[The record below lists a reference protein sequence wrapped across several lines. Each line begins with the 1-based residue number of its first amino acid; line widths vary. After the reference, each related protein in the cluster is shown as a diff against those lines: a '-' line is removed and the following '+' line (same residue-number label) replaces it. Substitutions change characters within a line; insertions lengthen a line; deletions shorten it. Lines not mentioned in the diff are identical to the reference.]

1 MTPPFQNVGSTRE
14 VPVTRAVVRIE
25 RQVRFLAAYSAT
37 LTLVLVVLGVSAFRP
52 KPEEPGIIRALG
64 LVIVDEEGRERILLG
79 APVPEARNRV
89 RTDPG
94 RVREAWGARFP
105 AAYFNEYYPTYRHDM
120 NGLLIL
126 DENGFD
132 RLVLGDPTPDPN
144 IGRRIARSSGLLI
157 NDAEGFERSG
167 YALLKVNDRNRVVL
181 GLDSDRGT
189 EGVVLALEDGG
200 MSGLF
205 IQNREGQIL
214 LGTDPPDGM
223 VDESFHGLRVK
234 GRTRE
239 HLLNLADST
248 PPSPPE

>member
-1 MTPPFQNVGSTRE
+1 MG
-14 VPVTRAVVRIE
+14 VPVSNSILRIE
-25 RQVRFLAAYSAT
+25 RQVRFLTAYAAT
-37 LTLVLVVLGVSAFRP
+37 LTLVLGVLGVSAFRP
-52 KPEEPGIIRALG
+52 KADEPGIIRALG
-64 LVIVDEEGRERILLG
+64 IVIVDQEGRERILLG
-79 APVPEARNRV
+79 APIPEAGHRV
-89 RTDPG
+89 RTNMD
-94 RVREAWGARFP
+94 RVREAWGPRFP
-105 AAYFNEYYPTYRHDM
+105 AAYIDEYYPTYRHDM

-167 YALLKVNDRNRVVL
+167 YSLLKVDDRYRVVL

-205 IQNREGQIL
+205 IQNREGQL
-214 LGTDPPDGM
+214 LVGTDPPDGM
-223 VDESFHGLRVK
+223 VDHNFHGLMVRS
-234 GRTRE
+234 RDRE
-239 HLLNLADST
+239 HLLNLADSI
-248 PPSPPE
+248 PAGPRR

>member
-1 MTPPFQNVGSTRE
+1 MSGRVL
-14 VPVTRAVVRIE
+14 RIE
-25 RQVRFLAAYSAT
+25 RQLRFLTAYAAT
-37 LTLVLVVLGVSAFRP
+37 LTLLVVMLGVSAFGP
-52 KPEEPGIIRALG
+52 GSDEPGIIRALG
-64 LVIVDEEGRERILLG
+64 VVIVDAEGRERILLG
-79 APVPEARNRV
+79 APVPEAPHRV
-89 RTDPG
+89 RTSMD
-94 RVREAWGARFP
+94 RVREVWGPRFP
-105 AAYFNEYYPTYRHDM
+105 AAYVDEYYPTYRHDM

-167 YALLKVNDRNRVVL
+167 YALLKVNDRYRVVL
-181 GLDSDRGT
+181 GLDSERGT

-214 LGTDPPDGM
+214 LGTDPVDGM
-223 VDESFHGLRVK
+223 VDENFHGLRVK
-234 GRTRE
+234 GRTLE
-239 HLLNLADST
+239 HLLNLADSA
-248 PPSPPE
+248 PPSPRK

>member
-1 MTPPFQNVGSTRE
+1 MSDSNI
-14 VPVTRAVVRIE
+14 RIE
-25 RQVRFLAAYSAT
+25 RQVRFLTAYSAT
-37 LTLVLVVLGVSAFRP
+37 LTLVLVVLGVSASRP
-52 KPEEPGIIRALG
+52 KTEEPGIIRALG
-64 LVIVDEEGRERILLG
+64 IVIVDQEGRERILLG
-79 APVPEARNRV
+79 APIPEAGNRV
-89 RTDPG
+89 RTNPD
-94 RVREAWGARFP
+94 RVREVWGPRFS
-105 AAYFNEYYPTYRHDM
+105 AAYIDEYYPTYRHDM
-120 NGLLIL
+120 NGLLVL

-167 YALLKVNDRNRVVL
+167 YALLKVNDRYRVVL

-200 MSGLF
+200 MSGLL
-205 IQNREGQIL
+205 IQSREGQIL
-214 LGTDPPDGM
+214 VGTDPPEGM
-223 VDESFHGLRVK
+223 VDENFHGLRVK

-248 PPSPPE
+248 PPGPCR

>member
-1 MTPPFQNVGSTRE
+1 MANAIEQLER
-14 VPVTRAVVRIE
+14 RVR
-25 RQVRFLAAYSAT
+25 RLSLYSYA
-37 LTLVLVVLGVSAFRP
+37 LTALFLVVGVSAFRP
-52 KPEEPGIIRALG
+52 QPEEPGVIRALG

-79 APVPEARNRV
+79 APVPEARHRV
-89 RTDPG
+89 RTNMD
-94 RVREAWGARFP
+94 RVREVWGPRFP
-105 AAYFNEYYPTYRHDM
+105 AAYMEEYYPTYRHDM

-167 YALLKVNDRNRVVL
+167 YGLLRVNDRYRVVL

-200 MSGLF
+200 WSGLS
-205 IQNREGQIL
+205 IQNREGTIL
-214 LGTDPPDGM
+214 VGTDPPDGW
-223 VDESFHGLRVK
+223 VDENFHGLRVK
-234 GRTRE
+234 GRDRE
-239 HLLNLADST
+239 HMLNLAIPEGPI
-248 PPSPPE
+248 PPR

>member
-1 MTPPFQNVGSTRE
+1 VSNSIL
-14 VPVTRAVVRIE
+14 RIQ
-25 RQVRFLAAYSAT
+25 RQVRFLTAYAAT
-37 LTLVLVVLGVSAFRP
+37 LTLVLVVLSVSAFRP
-52 KPEEPGIIRALG
+52 KAEDPGIIRALG
-64 LVIVDEEGRERILLG
+64 IVIVDQEGRERILLG
-79 APVPEARNRV
+79 APIPEADHRV
-89 RTDPG
+89 RTNME
-94 RVREAWGARFP
+94 RVSEAWGPRFP
-105 AAYFNEYYPTYRHDM
+105 AAYIDEYYPTYRHDM

-157 NDAEGFERSG
+157 NDEEGFERSG
-167 YALLKVNDRNRVVL
+167 YGLLKVDDRYRMVL

-205 IQNREGQIL
+205 IQNRKGQIL
-214 LGTDPPDGM
+214 VGTDPPEGM
-223 VDESFHGLRVK
+223 VDQDFHGLMVK
-234 GRTRE
+234 GRNRE

-248 PPSPPE
+248 PASLRR